1 VQSELKRIES
11 EGLKRHSELQESIVE
26 MSKKVSERS
35 SLAKVNK
42 AESTRQ
48 MGKTAWMVCSTVI
61 AGAAVSGYGIFKLV
75 MFKGS
80 KNSRDA
86 ASEILEKKIAEM
98 EKGLE
103 RRIDSVLAEKE
114 KEEFAF
120 LTKKQMDLDKK
131 ALQLDKKETE
141 LEMREAAVA
150 AKEVAAK
157 EVAAKEAAAKEQR
170 KD

>member
-1 VQSELKRIES
+1 
-11 EGLKRHSELQESIVE
+11 
-26 MSKKVSERS
+26 
-35 SLAKVNK
+35 
-42 AESTRQ
+42 
-48 MGKTAWMVCSTVI
+48 
-61 AGAAVSGYGIFKLV
+61 